1 MVLSPGCQTY
11 LLNYWFLTSCYFS
24 DGQPL
29 NSVNAR
35 DEQQK
40 SFLEGKG
47 QDVYSE
53 IKRVN
58 FKSLLKDI
66 NFIYSLIIVG
76 KIKIAGSFTGV
87 LWKINYLLS
96 EGGKKTLK
104 HSITPIKLQIFPLS
118 SLLGS
123 VRFDST
129 AYSPRRKKAVW
140 QNNHFCKLLHW
151 RDRGLG
157 FGKGKYPPY
166 NLIPTATPDHHLQP
180 DAQCRKEEGRNREPL
195 ETGSSPSHI
204 SFGALDQTPQIT
216 SQKRKP
222 KNWTQRVFLST
233 LILSHWLFPAR
244 PFLAPDIVQGKS
256 YSPSQG
262 VKEKA
267 ANQLNRSWNLFIW
280 KSLFFFC
287 HLRDMF
293 RNTLLTSFGR
303 RTHLILHDSSLRLF
317 F

>member
-1 MVLSPGCQTY
+1 M
-11 LLNYWFLTSCYFS
+11 
-24 DGQPL
+24 
-29 NSVNAR
+29 
-35 DEQQK
+35 
-40 SFLEGKG
+40 
-47 QDVYSE
+47 
-53 IKRVN
+53 
-58 FKSLLKDI
+58 
-66 NFIYSLIIVG
+66 
-76 KIKIAGSFTGV
+76 
-87 LWKINYLLS
+87 
-96 EGGKKTLK
+96 
-104 HSITPIKLQIFPLS
+104 
-118 SLLGS
+118 
-123 VRFDST
+123 RFDST

-233 LILSHWLFPAR
+233 LILSHWLFPVR

-280 KSLFFFC
+280 KSLFFFFC
-287 HLRDMF
+287 HLRDITVF

-303 RTHLILHDSSLRLF
+303 RTHLILHDSSLRLSF
-317 F
+317 LISESELLNAKLILRVVVGKWKIFQVVSLGCTPTASTKWLKKKVFPWSFLKQSKLAATSNYYLIFCSWSSRRLHLKH